1 MNVQSASMQ
10 KKFWSLV
17 LTGIFLVITTT
28 GFVRMAYGVVLPYM
42 QESLSLSFSE
52 AGMLGTFMFL
62 GYLLTVGLSGV
73 SAVRW
78 GAKAVLLAGGWIV
91 ILGLF
96 GLAWA
101 ASFWWA
107 SVCMFIAGAGSA
119 IVFTPLMSLTIGWFP
134 DKRGAVVGLLLSGAG
149 IGMILSG
156 ILVPM
161 IIRLFPEPGWR
172 VAWMVFGGI
181 TVAVVLL
188 ASWILENPHSS
199 AVDNGRQE
207 KPNWFK
213 NKNLIK
219 LAWLYFLIGIAYLI
233 PILYQAVYM
242 IESGISKTVAGNV
255 FAFAGIFSIVGA
267 PIWGYISDRMGSQ
280 KTLLAVL
287 LWAIAGNAAPV
298 LIPNLAGFMLSS
310 AIWGT
315 ATGGLMALVQVNASR
330 QVPQRYVA
338 AAIGFISIFYAV
350 GQMIGPGLAGWMI
363 EHLGGFS
370 AAYGFGIII
379 YIAGLVLGGS
389 LTKENVQEALP
400 ASDA

>member
-1 MNVQSASMQ
+1 LNSESVQ
-10 KKFWSLV
+10 KKFWLFV

-62 GYLLTVGLSGV
+62 GYLITVGLSGV
-73 SAVRW
+73 LAVRW
-78 GAKAVLLAGGWIV
+78 GAKVVLLAGGWIV
-91 ILGLF
+91 IIGLF

-101 ASFWWA
+101 SSFWWA
-107 SVCMFIAGAGSA
+107 SVFMFIAGAGSA

-134 DKRGAVVGLLLSGAG
+134 EKRGAVVGLLLSGAG

-156 ILVPM
+156 ILVPLV
-161 IIRLFPEPGWR
+161 IKLFPEPGWR
-172 VAWMVFGGI
+172 AAWILFGGI
-181 TVAVVLL
+181 SLAVVLV
-188 ASWILENPHSS
+188 ASKVLENPHITNI
-199 AVDNGRQE
+199 AGTNQE

-219 LAWLYFLIGIAYLI
+219 LAWLYFLVGIAYLI

-242 IESGISKTVAGNV
+242 IEVGIPKTVAGNV
-255 FAFAGIFSIVGA
+255 FAFAGIFSIAGA
-267 PIWGYISDRMGSQ
+267 PIWGYISDRMGSK
-280 KTLLAVL
+280 KTLLVVLIWAITGNIIPVL
-287 LWAIAGNAAPV
+287 L
-298 LIPNLAGFMLSS
+298 PNLAGFMISS

-315 ATGGLMALVQVNASR
+315 ATGGLMALIQVNASQ
-330 QVPQRYVA
+330 QVPQKYVA

-370 AAYGFGIII
+370 AAYGFGILI
-379 YIAGLVLGGS
+379 YVVGLLLGIS
-389 LTKENVQEALP
+389 LTKDNREPLP
-400 ASDA
+400 AADA